1 MKQMIFTVLLTTF
14 MEANSY
20 TAQVEPYEKV
30 LVLSEINGLV
40 TKVKREAEYGFLGQR
55 KSLVQ
60 VEKRVEAIEVKGL
73 KSSLKFSKRAYSLK
87 ADNFSRKNK
96 VRQISQ
102 YEKDLEKSSL
112 YEIQSQME
120 ELQKNIDLL
129 EYRIDKKTFFLE
141 QKYVGKIYVREG
153 DYVDVGSKIMDSYDV
168 SKEKIE
174 LYVRAKEIEGI
185 QSKSIFING
194 KKSEYTIEKVSQV
207 RDGVNLSSFLVRIVK
222 KNFKPKRYFG
232 TVVKVEFR

>member
-1 MKQMIFTVLLTTF
+1 MKKIIFAILLTTF

-20 TAQVEPYEKV
+20 MAQVEPYEKV

-40 TKVKREAEYGFLGQR
+40 TKVNRDFEYNYSAKKRVIV
-55 KSLVQ
+55 K
-60 VEKRVEAIEVKGL
+60 VEKRVEEIELKGL
-73 KSSLKFSKRAYSLK
+73 KSSLKFAKKAYALK
-87 ADNFSRKNK
+87 EDNFSRKNK

-112 YEIQSQME
+112 YEIQSKME
-120 ELQKNIDLL
+120 ELQKSIDLL
-129 EYRIDKKTFFLE
+129 EYKLGKKTFFLE

-153 DYVDVGSKIMDSYDV
+153 NYVDVGSKIMDVFDV

-194 KKSEYTIEKVSQV
+194 KKSEYKIEKVSQV